1 MKRFN
6 SSYIESLSEEERQH
20 LLMAS
25 IPMLQDFPSK
35 AGNEGRVFYV
45 SNDVIVKKYFS
56 KIDRPEVLT
65 GAFDNYCKECEAFVS
80 NGYKIPKIYDWSMF
94 SRPDHSG
101 FDYYLLEE
109 RVPGRELFFSNI
121 LKMYE
126 QEFKDHID
134 KDGYA
139 KLVENPESD
148 PKLYEKVLK
157 AYIHDF
163 IEMNERIESMSDSE
177 LENFLQGVY
186 GMFVECQYAI
196 PDVHARNVLF
206 HQGKL
211 NLIDLYL
218 EHDREA
224 FQAMRA
230 TPAENL
236 LLARM
241 VALFNFN
248 GDIKKYKTNDAM
260 LRHLNADIDFNGVLC
275 TEAMKKVIRAG
286 KRICKFSPNKKW
298 WEGFV
303 LRIER
308 ILEKDQTA
316 EIIKEIDPKML

>member
-6 SSYIESLSEEERQH
+6 KSFIENLNEEERQH
-20 LLMAS
+20 LLMQA
-25 IPMLQDFPSK
+25 IPMLQDLPSK
-35 AGNEGRVFYV
+35 EGNEGRIFYV

-56 KIDRPEVLT
+56 KIDKPEVLS
-65 GAFDNYCKECEAFVS
+65 GAFDQYCRECEEFVLK
-80 NGYKIPKIYDWSMF
+80 GYDLPRIYAWSMF

-109 RVPGRELFFSNI
+109 RIPGRELFLSNI

-126 QEFKDHID
+126 QEFQDHID
-134 KDGYA
+134 KEDYKA
-139 KLVENPESD
+139 VVAYPDLE
-148 PKLYEKVLK
+148 PKLYEKIVK
-157 AYIHDF
+157 SYIHDF
-163 IEMNERIESMSDSE
+163 IEMNERIESMSDLD
-177 LENFLQGVY
+177 LEQFLQGIY

-218 EHDREA
+218 EHDRDA
-224 FQAMRA
+224 YKALRS

-248 GDIKKYKTNDAM
+248 GDIKKYKSNEISMRHIND
-260 LRHLNADIDFNGVLC
+260 DIDFNGVLC

-286 KRICKFSPNKKW
+286 KRICKFSPNKQW
-298 WEGFV
+298 WEKFV

-308 ILEKDQTA
+308 VLDKEQTA
-316 EIIKEIDPKML
+316 EIIKEIDPKIL